1 MAKWE
6 KKKGVRREAEGRDEG
21 TQSFTAEE
29 NRGPW
34 LKWPLSLG
42 SPPAASPPVA
52 RFTAIRFLPPLRAFV
67 LSYCLCCCF
76 LRGANVL
83 RLLSLLVRS
92 STFLSSLVVFDFR
105 FLSVSRPVRFSRLRS
120 LFVRFPSLSPRQP
133 SSSSLSPFGPL
144 WLVPLS
150 SSIQTSIFAQVRN
163 SGYRCNADANTTGHL
178 SP

>member
-6 KKKGVRREAEGRDEG
+6 KKGVRRAAEGWDEG

-67 LSYCLCCCF
+67 LSYCLRCCF

-105 FLSVSRPVRFSRLRS
+105 FLSVSRSVRFSRLRS
-120 LFVRFPSLSPRQP
+120 FPFVV
-133 SSSSLSPFGPL
+133 SSSAI
-144 WLVPLS
+144 LVFSFSFRPVVTGTTLVLDTNEYICS
-150 SSIQTSIFAQVRN
+150 GKKQRIQV
-163 SGYRCNADANTTGHL
+163 
-178 SP
+178 